1 MKVVVQLDLDFQQ
14 LIKQKQMLLDIVWDK
29 AVDDPLWG
37 IISLI
42 DDVQDQSVS
51 HNGIDEKV
59 VFGEDS
65 EALGIVG
72 A

>member
-1 MKVVVQLDLDFQQ
+1 MKVVVQLDLDFD
-14 LIKQKQMLLDIVWDK
+14 LLLKQKQMLLDLLWDK
-29 AVDDPLWG
+29 SVSDPLWG

-59 VFGEDS
+59 VFGDDS